1 MYRYICISFAKKGFF
16 SSILEILMLAM
27 IVIMMK
33 SNDTRKFHVLEVKT
47 IEDNV
52 LFSIVL
58 PRYNH
63 KYNQV

>member
-1 MYRYICISFAKKGFF
+1 
-16 SSILEILMLAM
+16 MLAM